1 MANSKYQSFETETIS
16 RKDIKNAEYNP
27 RYMGEAA
34 KKKLK
39 KVIREHGLVSALT
52 WNKRTGNLVGGHQ
65 RLEQLDALEKSDD
78 YDLTVCVVDV
88 DEAEEAK
95 LNVILNNPS
104 MQGEWDLE
112 RLAAMTEEFDIT
124 LQDMGFDDFDIDYM
138 FDGDDR
144 FSQLV
149 NEEVA
154 EKTKEQIQAVRDARG
169 KSRELLAEQNNA
181 EFYAT
186 IVFRDEEDR
195 KEFFKKISVPAYEQ
209 YITVDQLLRI
219 LKDTNKE

>member
-1 MANSKYQSFETETIS
+1 M
-16 RKDIKNAEYNP
+16 IKNAEYNP
-27 RYMGEAA
+27 RLMGENA

-65 RLEQLDALEKSDD
+65 RLEQLDSLEKSPD

-88 DEAEEAK
+88 DETEEAK

-112 RLAAMTEEFDIT
+112 RLAQMTEDFDIS

-144 FSQLV
+144 FSQLA
-149 NEEVA
+149 NTEEA
-154 EKTKEQIQAVRDARG
+154 EKTKDEIQAVRDARAAG
-169 KSRELLAEQNNA
+169 RETLNDRNSAM
-181 EFYAT
+181 FYAT
-186 IVFRDEEDR
+186 VVFKNEADRD
-195 KEFFKKISVPAYEQ
+195 EFFKAISVPKYEQ
-209 YITVDQLLRI
+209 YITVDQIKRYF
-219 LKDTNKE
+219 K